1 MNGRL
6 HTMCLH
12 LLLCG
17 LLFIAPFRSD
27 AQGNLVANHSFEAP
41 IECWPFSGFYTL
53 EAGPTGWFSGG
64 TSPDYF
70 QSSCGYAT
78 DPSAPLNHLGFQYA
92 QDGGDYVGVITYF
105 HPVPWREYVVIE
117 LIEPLVLGQSYH
129 GSFYANAAWG
139 GTAEYPLASLATN
152 NIGMLFTMEP
162 RAWVWGDPV
171 PTTVGYAHIHYQNII
186 SDTVAWTLVSGSFV
200 ADSAYRFLSIGNH
213 FSNNETDTLPL
224 GTTLNPPSGYSFID
238 NVCVSIDPEGCPMA
252 TNVRDGSMNG
262 VAVFPNPATTEFIV
276 SGVPDG
282 SVAFITDAIGREVWK
297 GRTTSGIWQID
308 VAEWPR
314 GSYMVRLMLGDHW
327 RSFKF
332 VLME

>member
-1 MNGRL
+1 
-6 HTMCLH
+6 MCLP

-27 AQGNLVANHSFEAP
+27 AQGNLVPNHSFEQPA
-41 IECWPFSGFYTL
+41 ECWPFSGFYTQ
-53 EAGPTGWFSGG
+53 EEGPAGWFSGG

-70 QSSCGYAT
+70 QGSCGYAT
-78 DPSAPLNHLGFQYA
+78 DPSAPLNHAGFQYA

-117 LIEPLVLGQSYH
+117 LIEPLVIGQTYH

-139 GTAEYPLASLATN
+139 GTSEHPLASLATN

-162 RAWVWGDPV
+162 RAWVWGCPV
-171 PTTVGYAHIHYQNII
+171 PITVGYAHIHYPDII

-213 FSNNETDTLPL
+213 FSNSETDTLPL
-224 GTTLNPPSGYSFID
+224 GTTLNPPCGYSFID
-238 NVCVSIDPEGCPMA
+238 NVCVSTDPEGCPMA
-252 TNVRDGSMNG
+252 TNVRDGSMDG
-262 VAVFPNPATTEFIV
+262 VAVYPNPATTEVLV

-282 SVAFITDAIGREVWK
+282 SVAFITDAIGRIVWK
-297 GRTTSGIWQID
+297 GRPTMGVWRID

-314 GSYMVRLMLGDHW
+314 GSYVLRLKAGVHW
-327 RSFKF
+327 RSFKLM
-332 VLME
+332 LME